1 MKMFMFLILVLTVA
15 TVACERAKDGEVQT
29 DQTLLNQEVQGEAAT
44 LGAPTPAPSLNV
56 ANVVL
61 QPQAGKAVT
70 FAIEIADTPEA
81 RRQGLMGREN
91 LDDKQ
96 GMWFVFD
103 QDVQDPFWM
112 KDTPVSLDIIFVD
125 KDYKVVDIIA
135 NTTPNSDTLLV
146 PKQKYRY
153 VLEAKAGT
161 AAAHQLNIGD
171 KAEFR
176 LGPP

>member
-1 MKMFMFLILVLTVA
+1 MNYFLIFSVAVLFAA
-15 TVACERAKDGEVQT
+15 TACERVQEGEVRT
-29 DQTLLNQEVQGEAAT
+29 DQPVLNQEVQGEAAA
-44 LGAPTPAPSLNV
+44 LGAPMPAPSLNV

-91 LDDKQ
+91 LGDKQ

-103 QDVQDPFWM
+103 QDVRDPFWM

-125 KDYKVVDIIA
+125 KDYKIVDIIA
-135 NTTPNSDTLLV
+135 STVPNSETLLV
-146 PKQKYRY
+146 PKQSYRY
-153 VLEAKAGT
+153 VLETNAGT
-161 AAAHQLNIGD
+161 ATTH
-171 KAEFR
+171 K
-176 LGPP
+176 